1 MGSIRR
7 RPLMPAK
14 PAAAATQAAALQE
27 ATVQG
32 GPLGAAAAID
42 RDDSFENLRQ
52 AFHARLESERVH
64 FVTLSAALARA
75 EENPVRIFE
84 DLVYRAHRLQGG
96 AAIFE
101 ESEVARAAGKL
112 ESAAVVAAQS
122 RAGNTDEGVWTA
134 LEALVKLMGS
144 LESARGMARA

>member
-7 RPLMPAK
+7 RPRTPAQ
-14 PAAAATQAAALQE
+14 PAA
-27 ATVQG
+27 
-32 GPLGAAAAID
+32 GAAARTEAAPQLSAALD
-42 RDDSFENLRQ
+42 KEDSFESLRQ

-64 FVTLSAALARA
+64 FVSLSAALARA
-75 EENPVRIFE
+75 EENPAWIFE

-112 ESAAVVAAQS
+112 ENAAVMAAQS
-122 RAGNTDEGVWTA
+122 RADNTNEEVWAA

-144 LESARGMARA
+144 LESVRGMARA

>member
-1 MGSIRR
+1 MGSIKR
-7 RPLMPAK
+7 RPRIPAQQAAT
-14 PAAAATQAAALQE
+14 AAAPTRSVAVDKE
-27 ATVQG
+27 
-32 GPLGAAAAID
+32 D
-42 RDDSFENLRQ
+42 RFESLRQ

-75 EENPVRIFE
+75 EENPARIFE

-101 ESEVARAAGKL
+101 ESAVALAAGKL

-122 RAGNTDEGVWTA
+122 RADNTNEEVWAA
-134 LEALVKLMGS
+134 LEALVKLMGN
-144 LESARGMARA
+144 LESVRGMARA